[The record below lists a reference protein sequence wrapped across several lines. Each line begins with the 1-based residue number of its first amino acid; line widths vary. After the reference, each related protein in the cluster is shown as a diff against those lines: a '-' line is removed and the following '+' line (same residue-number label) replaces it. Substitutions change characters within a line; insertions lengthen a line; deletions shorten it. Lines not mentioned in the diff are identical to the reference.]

1 MDKENNGME
10 KHVIWKKSARILLVF
25 VLLVGILFSGQAD
38 VRAAG
43 KKVALNRTKVTLKV
57 GESRKLTV
65 SNAKKVTWSSTNK
78 AVVSVNKS
86 GRITAKKTGKASIV
100 ARAAGADGRSEAAC
114 RLFLMERYK

>member
-10 KHVIWKKSARILLVF
+10 KHVKWKKSARILLVF
-25 VLLVGILFSGQAD
+25 VLLVGILFSGQTD

-65 SNAKKVTWSSTNK
+65 SNAKKGDMEFNEQ
-78 AVVSVNKS
+78 S
-86 GRITAKKTGKASIV
+86 GCKRK
-100 ARAAGADGRSEAAC
+100 
-114 RLFLMERYK
+114 

>member
-43 KKVALNRTKVTLKV
+43 KKVVLNRTKVTLKV
-57 GESRKLTV
+57 GESSRKKADLPRDR
-65 SNAKKVTWSSTNK
+65 KKSRCRQ
-78 AVVSVNKS
+78 S
-86 GRITAKKTGKASIV
+86 GCRQTG
-100 ARAAGADGRSEAAC
+100 
-114 RLFLMERYK
+114 